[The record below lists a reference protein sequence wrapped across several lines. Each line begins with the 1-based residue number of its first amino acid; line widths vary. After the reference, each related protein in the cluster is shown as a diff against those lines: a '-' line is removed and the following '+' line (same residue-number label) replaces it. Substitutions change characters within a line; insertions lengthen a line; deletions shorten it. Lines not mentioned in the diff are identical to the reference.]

1 MQQIQPMPTKM
12 PPSLFPDL
20 PELTQLPIKNP
31 KAHRHDLKAPA
42 RVLTPNRLQVELHPS
57 NLESLLPEGH
67 QARLVWS
74 YVEQQNLKG
83 IYDTIKA
90 REGSAGRSAIAP
102 EILFSLWLYAT
113 IDHVGSARELARLAA
128 AHDAYRWIC
137 GGVQVNYHSL
147 SDFRIEH
154 GEVLDDPLTD
164 NVAAL
169 MTVGVVKLKRAAQDG
184 VRVRASAGA
193 ASFRREDKLNDHL
206 KAAREHVQA
215 LKLQIEADPGEL
227 SRKQAAARTRAARE
241 REERVRA
248 ALNCLPE
255 IKEIKRRQGKK
266 AEDARASST
275 DAEATVMKMGDGGF
289 RPAYNTQFAADC
301 DSQVIIGVDVVSIGS
316 DMGQLAPMVEQVQKR
331 CGCTPEEWLVDGG
344 YAKHEQIDAVSEKT
358 TVYAPVP
365 EPKST
370 KKTSANS
377 DGDGDDKA
385 DKVVDK
391 YAPKASDSEAVA
403 QWRARMATDEA
414 QEIYKL
420 RAATAECVNA
430 QARNRGLVLLPV
442 RGKAKVKCVALRHA
456 LAHNL
461 MRMAKLAPQLL
472 NIGTGTSAIPEMAG

>member
-1 MQQIQPMPTKM
+1 MPN
-12 PPSLFPDL
+12 PNSPSLFPEL
-20 PELTQLPIKNP
+20 PAIVQLQSKHP
-31 KAHRHDLKAPA
+31 KAHCHDPNAPA
-42 RVLTPNRLQVELHPS
+42 RVLLPNRSQMELHPC

-67 QARLVWS
+67 HARLVWS

-83 IYDTIKA
+83 MYDPIKA
-90 REGSAGRSAIAP
+90 RQGSAGRSAIAP

-113 IDHVGSARELARLAA
+113 IDHVGGARELARLTT

-137 GGVQVNYHSL
+137 GGVQINYHSL
-147 SDFRIEH
+147 SDFRVEH
-154 GEVLDDPLTD
+154 GSVLDELLTE

-169 MTVGVVKLKRAAQDG
+169 MAVGVVKLKRVAQDG

-193 ASFRREDKLNDHL
+193 ASFRREDKINEHL
-206 KAAREHVQA
+206 TAAREHVQA
-215 LKLQIEADPGEL
+215 LKQQIETDPGAL
-227 SRKQAAARTRAARE
+227 GRKQAAARIRAARE
-241 REERVRA
+241 REERVQA

-255 IKEIKRRQGKK
+255 IKEIKLRQGKK

-289 RPAYNTQFAADC
+289 RPAYNTQFATDC

-331 CGCTPEEWLVDGG
+331 CECTPDEWLVDGG
-344 YAKHEQIDAVSEKT
+344 YAKHEQIDAVSGKT

-365 EPKST
+365 EARSK
-370 KKTSANS
+370 KKTRA
-377 DGDGDDKA
+377 DGDDKPG
-385 DKVVDK
+385 KTTDK
-391 YAPKASDSEAVA
+391 YAPKASDSTAVA
-403 QWRARMATDEA
+403 EWRGRMSTDDA

-442 RGKAKVKCVALRHA
+442 RGRAKVKCVALWFA

-472 NIGTGTSAIPEMAG
+472 GVGTGTSAIPAMAG

>member
-1 MQQIQPMPTKM
+1 MPNKNS
-12 PPSLFPDL
+12 PNLFPGL
-20 PELTQLPIKNP
+20 PEPVQLQSKHP
-31 KAHRHDLKAPA
+31 KAHRHDPNAPA
-42 RVLTPNRLQVELHPS
+42 RVLLPNRLQMELHPS

-67 QARLVWS
+67 HARLVWS

-83 IYDTIKA
+83 MYDPIKA
-90 REGSAGRSAIAP
+90 RQGSTGRSAIAP

-113 IDHVGSARELARLAA
+113 IDHVGSARELARLTT

-137 GGVQVNYHSL
+137 GGVQINYHSL
-147 SDFRIEH
+147 SDFRVEH
-154 GEVLDDPLTD
+154 GSVLDELLTE

-193 ASFRREDKLNDHL
+193 ASFRREDKINEHL
-206 KAAREHVQA
+206 TAAREHVQA
-215 LKLQIEADPGEL
+215 LKQQIETDPGAL
-227 SRKQAAARTRAARE
+227 GRKQAAARIRAARE
-241 REERVRA
+241 REERVQA

-255 IKEIKRRQGKK
+255 IKEIKLRQGKK

-275 DAEATVMKMGDGGF
+275 DEEATVMKMGDGGF
-289 RPAYNTQFAADC
+289 RPAYNTQFATDC

-331 CGCTPEEWLVDGG
+331 CGCTPDEWLVDGG
-344 YAKHEQIDAVSEKT
+344 YAKHEQIDAVSRKT

-365 EPKST
+365 EARST
-370 KKTSANS
+370 TRT
-377 DGDGDDKA
+377 DGDDKPGKTL
-385 DKVVDK
+385 DKH
-391 YAPKASDSEAVA
+391 APKASDSAAVA
-403 QWRARMATDEA
+403 EWRGRMSTDDA
-414 QEIYKL
+414 KEIYKL
-420 RAATAECVNA
+420 RAATAESVNA

-442 RGKAKVKCVALRHA
+442 RGRAKVKCVALWFA

-472 NIGTGTSAIPEMAG
+472 GVGTGTSAIPAMAG

>member
-1 MQQIQPMPTKM
+1 MPN
-12 PPSLFPDL
+12 PNSASLFPEL
-20 PELTQLPIKNP
+20 PAIVQLQSKHP
-31 KAHRHDLKAPA
+31 KAHCHDPNAPA
-42 RVLTPNRLQVELHPS
+42 RVLLPNRSQMELHPC

-67 QARLVWS
+67 HARLVWS

-83 IYDTIKA
+83 MYDPIKA
-90 REGSAGRSAIAP
+90 RQGSAGRSAIAP

-113 IDHVGSARELARLAA
+113 IDHVGGARELARLTT

-137 GGVQVNYHSL
+137 GGVQINYHSL
-147 SDFRIEH
+147 SDFRVEH
-154 GEVLDDPLTD
+154 GSVLDELLTE

-169 MTVGVVKLKRAAQDG
+169 MAAGVVKLKRVAQDG

-193 ASFRREDKLNDHL
+193 GSFRREVKINEHL
-206 KAAREHVQA
+206 TAAHEHVRA
-215 LKLQIEADPGEL
+215 LKQQIETDPGAL
-227 SRKQAAARTRAARE
+227 GRKQAAARIRAARE
-241 REERVRA
+241 REERVQA

-255 IKEIKRRQGKK
+255 IKEIKLRQGKK

-289 RPAYNTQFAADC
+289 RPAYNTQFATDC

-331 CGCTPEEWLVDGG
+331 CECTPDEWLVDGG
-344 YAKHEQIDAVSEKT
+344 YAKHEQIDAVSGKT

-365 EPKST
+365 EARSK
-370 KKTSANS
+370 KKTRA
-377 DGDGDDKA
+377 DGDDKPG
-385 DKVVDK
+385 KTTDK
-391 YAPKASDSEAVA
+391 YAPKASDSAAVA
-403 QWRARMATDEA
+403 EWRGRMSTDDA

-442 RGKAKVKCVALRHA
+442 RGRAKVKCVALWFA

-472 NIGTGTSAIPEMAG
+472 GVGTGTSAIPAMAG

>member
-1 MQQIQPMPTKM
+1 MPTQT
-12 PPSLFPDL
+12 PASLFPDL
-20 PELTQLPIKNP
+20 PELAQLPIKNP
-31 KAHRHDLKAPA
+31 KTHRHDLKAPA
-42 RVLTPNRLQVELHPS
+42 RVLTPNRLQIELHPS

-113 IDHVGSARELARLAA
+113 IDHVGSARELARLTA
-128 AHDAYRWIC
+128 AHGAYRWIC

-154 GEVLDDPLTD
+154 GEVLDDLLTD
-164 NVAAL
+164 SVAAL
-169 MTVGVVKLKRAAQDG
+169 MAVGAVKLKRAAQDG

-193 ASFRREDKLNDHL
+193 ASFRREDKLNEHL
-206 KAAREHVQA
+206 NAAREHVRA
-215 LKLQIEADPGEL
+215 LKQQIEADPGEL

-266 AEDARASST
+266 SEDARASST
-275 DAEATVMKMGDGGF
+275 DTEATVMKMGDGGF
-289 RPAYNTQFAADC
+289 RPAYNTQFATDC

-331 CGCTPEEWLVDGG
+331 CERTPGEWLVDGG

-385 DKVVDK
+385 GKAIDK
-391 YAPKASDSEAVA
+391 YAPKAGDSEAVA

-442 RGKAKVKCVALRHA
+442 RGKAKVKCVALWHA